1 MPSAIESSRQQIL
14 FDAANWMSVL
24 SFKHP
29 YPFLVD
35 NIQYPSMACSNLT
48 MYPVMHS
55 LIAAITGRIIAVQSS
70 NEHNTFIY
78 AWSHKQCFQ
87 LSNKLSPRR
96 THQTIAHRR
105 QPDNASH
112 LQNLLSS
119 EWILF
124 ACLCHIKCYVVTGDW
139 REFIHF
145 LIVANFFLVCLLL
158 IHKSMMMMM
167 MINLYGNKIPL
178 SARAF
183 PSSPPSD
190 AILSLSL
197 CNIYMCNVHSTL
209 TLLSW
214 LAKIFAHSAEKYLH
228 TANKNKL
235 W

>member
-1 MPSAIESSRQQIL
+1 MFPAIKQTVIASYASDNSTPSTARQCQSPPKSIK
-14 FDAANWMSVL
+14 FRMNIVRVL
-24 SFKHP
+24 VSYQVLRCDRRLKR
-29 YPFLVD
+29 V
-35 NIQYPSMACSNLT
+35 
-48 MYPVMHS
+48 HS
-55 LIAAITGRIIAVQSS
+55 LP
-70 NEHNTFIY
+70 Y
-78 AWSHKQCFQ
+78 C
-87 LSNKLSPRR
+87 
-96 THQTIAHRR
+96 R
-105 QPDNASH
+105 Q
-112 LQNLLSS
+112 
-119 EWILF
+119 
-124 ACLCHIKCYVVTGDW
+124 
-139 REFIHF
+139 
-145 LIVANFFLVCLLL
+145 FFPVCLLL

-228 TANKNKL
+228 TANKNEL

>member
-1 MPSAIESSRQQIL
+1 MFPAIKQTVTASYASDNSTPSTATQCQSPPKSIKFR
-14 FDAANWMSVL
+14 M
-24 SFKHP
+24 
-29 YPFLVD
+29 
-35 NIQYPSMACSNLT
+35 NI
-48 MYPVMHS
+48 
-55 LIAAITGRIIAVQSS
+55 
-70 NEHNTFIY
+70 
-78 AWSHKQCFQ
+78 
-87 LSNKLSPRR
+87 
-96 THQTIAHRR
+96 
-105 QPDNASH
+105 
-112 LQNLLSS
+112 
-119 EWILF
+119 

-214 LAKIFAHSAEKYLH
+214 LSKIFAHSAEKYLH